1 MHLYIFMLRET
12 MALMRDLHRL
22 QEIASVLV
30 HYGWGDLVKHSGVAR
45 TLERAG
51 RLVRWQPSQDV
62 EHLDAPVRLRL
73 ALTELGPTF
82 VKLGQVL
89 ATRVDVFGPLWIAE
103 LEKLHNQVP
112 PVAFEVVEQTLVT
125 AFGRPL
131 EEVFQSFEREAFAAA
146 SIAQVHAA
154 VLHDGTSVVV
164 KVRRPDILPKID
176 ADLRILDHLARIVEL
191 EWPETRNY
199 RPVQIVAQLRRSLMR
214 ETDLVKE
221 ARNLDSFAGYFADD
235 DTVRIPRVYWDYC
248 RDSVNVQER
257 LLGIQGTD
265 FAAAREAGYD
275 LALLARRG
283 ADAVLKM
290 ILVHGH
296 FHADPHPGNILFLPG
311 NRIGMIDF
319 GMVGQLTVAR
329 REQLIQFL
337 YALIGKDE
345 VGMLDVLVVWAGDAE
360 IDEEKL
366 AYDLTELV
374 MSYDNLALKD
384 IRLGSLLSDVTAIM
398 RGNNLALPPDLT
410 LLFKAL
416 ITLEGLGHQLDSEF
430 HMVDDLEPFVRALM
444 EARYT
449 PAAVMARTRRS
460 LKELAGVV
468 TGLPRDLVRL
478 LRQARRGRLR
488 IDLDLKRLD
497 SFGAQLNRASNRL
510 TMGILTASLVIGSS
524 IVLTVEGGPDF
535 FGLPLLGALGFILAV
550 INSIWI
556 VMSIWRSGKE

>member
-1 MHLYIFMLRET
+1 MLRET

-51 RLVRWQPSQDV
+51 RLAHWRPSRDV
-62 EHLDAPVRLRL
+62 EHLDQAVRLRL

-89 ATRVDVFGPLWIAE
+89 ATRVDVFGPQWIEE

-112 PVAFEVVEQTLVT
+112 PVAFEVVEGTL
-125 AFGRPL
+125 AAAYGRPL
-131 EEVFQSFEREAFAAA
+131 EEVFHSFEKEAFAAA

-164 KVRRPDILPKID
+164 KVRRPDILPKIE

-199 RPVQIVAQLRRSLMR
+199 RPVQIVAQLRRSLLR

-221 ARNLDSFAGYFADD
+221 ARNLDCFAGYFSDD

-265 FAAAREAGYD
+265 FAAACEAGYD
-275 LALLARRG
+275 LTLLARRG

-290 ILVHGH
+290 ILIHGH

-345 VGMLDVLVVWAGDAE
+345 IGMLDVLVVWAGDAE
-360 IDEEKL
+360 VDEEKL

-384 IRLGSLLSDVTAIM
+384 IRLGGLLSDITAIM

-449 PAAVMARTRRS
+449 PDAVLARTRRS
-460 LKELAGVV
+460 LKELASVV

-524 IVLTVEGGPDF
+524 IVLTVDGGPDF
-535 FGLPLLGALGFILAV
+535 FGLPLLGALGFMLAV
-550 INSIWI
+550 VNSLWI
-556 VMSIWRSGKE
+556 VASIWRSGKE